1 MQGFPALLEGLSRL
15 EFLACEGCSGLSTK
29 PFAGIES
36 LVSLKT
42 CLLNCSL
49 RTGDDTCLDISILP
63 QVCFHRCP

>member
-1 MQGFPALLEGLSRL
+1 MQGFPALLKGLSRL

-49 RTGDDTCLDISILP
+49 RMGDDTCSDIAILP
-63 QVCFHRCP
+63 QV